1 MCFLTR
7 TGLTLLLKMTDNAEE
22 RNSKPRSLIWRYF
35 DKNVI
40 ENEINGLCKA
50 STCKKNIKCLT
61 RNGTYVSSR
70 KSLAGNLLRLS
81 YSISQLL
88 KWIDKSLITLT

>member
-1 MCFLTR
+1 MAE
-7 TGLTLLLKMTDNAEE
+7 NAEE

-40 ENEINGLCKA
+40 NKEIYGLCKA
-50 STCKKNIKCLT
+50 STCKKNIKCPT

-70 KSLAGNLLRLS
+70 KSLAGNLLRQS
-81 YSISQLL
+81 YSISQLF
-88 KWIDKSLITLT
+88 KWIDKLLITLT